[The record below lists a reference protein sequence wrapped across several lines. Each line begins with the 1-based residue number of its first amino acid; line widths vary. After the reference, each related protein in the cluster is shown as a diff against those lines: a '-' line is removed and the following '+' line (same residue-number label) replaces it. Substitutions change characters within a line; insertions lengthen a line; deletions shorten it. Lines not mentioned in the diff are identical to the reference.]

1 MKVTCPYSTSPADLA
16 ADVNPCLRIDDI
28 PEGTRSLV
36 VTAQNLQSGQFHWIV
51 YNIPV
56 TDTIDEDF
64 QKGVEAPNDFN
75 QRRFRAPDPRSGET
89 ELIFSVYALSDV
101 LHIGGTINGH
111 DIRRALYR
119 CLIDVAETVYFADPF
134 APALYTYD
142 VSDLYDLPP
151 GMHD

>member
-36 VTAQNLQSGQFHWIV
+36 VTAQNVQSGQFHWIV

-64 QKGVEAPNDFN
+64 DKGIEAPNDFN
-75 QRRFRAPDPRSGET
+75 QRTFRAPDPQAGEM
-89 ELIFSVYALSDV
+89 ELLFSVYALNDV
-101 LHIGGTINGH
+101 LHIGGLKNGH
-111 DIRRALYR
+111 EIRRALYR
-119 CLIDVAETVYFADPF
+119 HLIDIAETVYFADPF
-134 APALYTYD
+134 APALYTPD
-142 VSDLYDLPP
+142 TLDLYDLPP
-151 GMHD
+151 GIHD